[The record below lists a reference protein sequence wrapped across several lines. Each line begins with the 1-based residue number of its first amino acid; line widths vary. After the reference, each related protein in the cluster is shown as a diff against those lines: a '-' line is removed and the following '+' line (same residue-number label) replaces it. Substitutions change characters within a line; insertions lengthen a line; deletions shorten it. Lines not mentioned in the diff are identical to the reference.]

1 MKTTNIFQTFI
12 LLTGFSITCFAQKP
26 GATIVRIDDG
36 VTTRCI
42 NRNSDAVQIGFAGMK
57 IDKKKNWFQQQTQ
70 AGIQVGV
77 RVEGMD
83 AEYSTKATEFTQLY
97 VVDVKEYDKGSI
109 LLPIEGSIVRYFPLQ
124 NKGTFY
130 NGIDFSITL
139 IQKKDNTTFGVVVKE
154 LANMTKQFP
163 FPTTPF
169 DPGIK
174 MLADFTSKL
183 ISPSNDE
190 DNKINRIPVSTINLP
205 FSPNGNCNENSFQ
218 EKTGVFSVIFGSK
231 NIEAEGYV
239 DIDKTSDYLFKLQT
253 LPSRAILVCKK
264 DAQGKCTNFKPINN
278 DFLLF
283 YINAFPL
290 NPTSPKTTM
299 TVVPNTE
306 TKVNSDS
313 IKTSLESSEWFQ
325 SANMDFQTKMIIANS
340 ELEKT
345 NKLASFKYDENKTLI
360 TAELFNSDA
369 LIFDY
374 LEATRRLINL
384 GLSEEVNNLPQLS
397 KYMLQK

>member
-1 MKTTNIFQTFI
+1 METRKIFGI
-12 LLTGFSITCFAQKP
+12 LILSVGLTINCFAQKP

-83 AEYSTKATEFTQLY
+83 AEYNTKATEFTQIY

-109 LLPIEGSIVRYFPLQ
+109 LLPIEGNIVRYFPLQ

-130 NGIDFSITL
+130 NGIDLAVTL
-139 IQKKDNTTFGVVVKE
+139 IQKKDNTSFGVVVKE
-154 LANMTKQFP
+154 LASMTKQFP

-174 MLADFTSKL
+174 MLADFTSKI

-190 DNKINRIPVSTINLP
+190 DNKINRIPASTINLP

-218 EKTGVFSVIFGSK
+218 EKTGVFSVVFGSE
-231 NIEAEGYV
+231 NVDAEGYV
-239 DIDKTSDYLFKLQT
+239 DINKTSDYLFKLQT
-253 LPSRAILVCKK
+253 SPSRAILVCKK
-264 DAQGKCTNFKPINN
+264 DAQGKCTNFKPLNN

-290 NPTSPKTTM
+290 NPTSPKTTL
-299 TVVPNTE
+299 TVTPNTE

-313 IKTSLESSEWFQ
+313 IKISLKNSEWFQ
-325 SANMDFQTKMIIANS
+325 MANMDFQTKIMLANS

-345 NKLASFKYDENKTLI
+345 NKLGTFKYDKNKILI
-360 TAELFNSDA
+360 TTELFNSGA

-374 LEATRRLINL
+374 LEASRRLINL
-384 GLSEEVNNLPQLS
+384 GLSEEVNDLPQLP